1 MSQTGCKSR
10 LSKIWQRNWHRW
22 SYTIS
27 LNLLLQTL
35 DPVQSDQSCVVFL
48 LNSQK
53 LLQFHW
59 KSKQENFFFQT
70 QNINYKDS
78 NGEKSAVR
86 VAAITLLFW
95 YKMRRENN
103 QPTRINLLINFNSS
117 REEPGSFISSVRGD
131 QGSIWLE
138 IRLVNVELKYQ
149 FHIENVSRTATTWTF
164 SSNKK

>member
-10 LSKIWQRNWHRW
+10 LTKIWQKTCHRW

-35 DPVQSDQSCVVFL
+35 DPVQSVQSCVVFL

-53 LLQFHW
+53 LLQFQW
-59 KSKQENFFFQT
+59 KSKQKNFFTNSQYQLQGFKLKKT
-70 QNINYKDS
+70 L
-78 NGEKSAVR
+78 
-86 VAAITLLFW
+86 VAANAITLLSW

-138 IRLVNVELKYQ
+138 TLLVNVELKYQ